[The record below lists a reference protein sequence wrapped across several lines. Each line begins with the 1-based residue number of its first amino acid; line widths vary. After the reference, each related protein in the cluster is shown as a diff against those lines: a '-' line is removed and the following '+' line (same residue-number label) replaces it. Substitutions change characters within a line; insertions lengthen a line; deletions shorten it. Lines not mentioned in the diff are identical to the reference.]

1 MRPLLTG
8 FTMVF
13 GVIGMGDLALGPVY
27 VPGKIRDGFY
37 IRPHF
42 VSAPKQGRADE
53 PEDESPLLVPAP
65 PPRNPLGE
73 ES

>member
-1 MRPLLTG
+1 MRAQVTG
-8 FTMVF
+8 LMLAF
-13 GVIGMGDLALGPVY
+13 GVIGMGDSPSVY
-27 VPGKIRDGFY
+27 VPGQVRDGLY

-42 VSAPKQGRADE
+42 VSTPKPGRWPGRAGE
-53 PEDESPLLVPAP
+53 PKAPLLVPAP